1 MHGTFR
7 QSEHTLAWGNLMKP
21 IAPRLLAALLAVAA
35 LAAPRSAVSQD
46 RSDAWQIATAVL
58 PLPDSMRAAASVL
71 GYHGGK
77 LVRLRAGTNGMTC
90 LADDPAQKRFQASC
104 YHRSLESFMARGRA
118 LRAAGVTDRH
128 AIDSARLRDIRARRI
143 VMPRGAML
151 ASVFAEADSV
161 DPSADPGPGMTGLDV
176 IYMPYAT
183 RVSTGIPEV
192 PSGKRPWIMYPG
204 KPWAHVMLDR

>member
-1 MHGTFR
+1 
-7 QSEHTLAWGNLMKP
+7 MKP
-21 IAPRLLAALLAVAA
+21 IAPPLLAALVAVAA
-35 LAAPRSAVSQD
+35 VATPRSAVSQD
-46 RSDAWQIATAVL
+46 RSDAWQIAAAVL
-58 PLPDSMRAAASVL
+58 PLPDSMRAAAGVMGFHS
-71 GYHGGK
+71 GK
-77 LVRLRAGTNGMTC
+77 LVQLRPATNGMTC
-90 LADDPAQKRFQASC
+90 LADNPAQKGFQASC
-104 YHRSLESFMARGRA
+104 YHRSLEAFMARGRA

-161 DPSADPGPGMTGLDV
+161 DPAADSLPGMTGLDV

-183 RVSTGIPEV
+183 RASTGIPEV
-192 PSGKRPWIMYPG
+192 PSGKRPWIMHPG